1 MGDGLVARARLPPRG
16 EPLPEGAVEVLRPKL
31 LEPHVA
37 AVALESGAGAGRETR
52 RAAPLRPQRPQVLIE
67 P

>member
-1 MGDGLVARARLPPRG
+1 MGDGLVARARLPPG
-16 EPLPEGAVEVLRPKL
+16 GKALPEGAVEVLRPEL

-37 AVALESGAGAGRETR
+37 AVALEAGAGAGREAG
-52 RAAPLRPQRPQVLIE
+52 RAASLRPQRPQVGVK